1 MLTTLLIAFL
11 LGALAGMRS
20 MTPPAGIAWAAHLG
34 RVPLAGSALAFIDN
48 ATATYVLTA
57 FALAELVAD
66 KLPKTPSR
74 KTPAPFVGRIVVGA
88 FAGATFGRF
97 GGSAVAGGVV
107 GALGAVVGTL
117 GGAAFRS
124 RLAAGFGRDL
134 PAAVIED
141 VMAVGGTIV
150 ICFVVA

>member
-1 MLTTLLIAFL
+1 
-11 LGALAGMRS
+11 MRS

-34 RVPLAGSALAFIDN
+34 RVPLAGGALSFIDS
-48 ATATYVLTA
+48 AIATYVLTA
-57 FALAELVAD
+57 LALGELVAD

-74 KTPAPFVGRIVVGA
+74 KTPGPFIGRIVVGV
-88 FAGATFGRF
+88 FAGTAFGRF
-97 GGSAVAGGVV
+97 GGSAIAGGVV

-124 RLAAGFGRDL
+124 RLAAAFGRDM

-141 VMAVGGTIV
+141 V
-150 ICFVVA
+150 